1 MFLTSYIKSLIVS
14 LTILTLTTLVSV
26 NSLAEPATSGN
37 LLPNAGDGVN
47 TGVQNSN
54 STIDGLDSA
63 SGFTLNGIQ
72 DFTSQ
77 YKELEAKGTGTVSAS
92 GSLVNITTTKQS
104 GGTHTTTTTSLDGG
118 VTLNATTEVQNC
130 EWQGSSYQCG
140 QATSGRDSYQTT
152 IKIQDENNNTLAIT
166 TFNRNNDAGYRQNT
180 HTYTDTATHT
190 GTGARNWD

>member
-1 MFLTSYIKSLIVS
+1 MYLTSCIKSLIVS

-26 NSLAEPATSGN
+26 NSLAETATSGN

-77 YKELEAKGTGTVSAS
+77 YKELEAKGLAELTIFNGVGVEKFAEHAFMFADELVHDMTDGRCRVVEVECAEHGANSA
-92 GSLVNITTTKQS
+92 I
-104 GGTHTTTTTSLDGG
+104 
-118 VTLNATTEVQNC
+118 
-130 EWQGSSYQCG
+130 
-140 QATSGRDSYQTT
+140 
-152 IKIQDENNNTLAIT
+152 
-166 TFNRNNDAGYRQNT
+166 YRV
-180 HTYTDTATHT
+180 
-190 GTGARNWD
+190 G